1 MISTLTSYSTV
12 SAQSSE
18 IYTLPVVV
26 HIIYTDSAYTNI
38 SDEQVFS
45 AIDALNDDFRKVY
58 GTQGYGTGVDTEIEF
73 CLASQIPWGDE
84 TNGIVRYHCVDSC
97 AMGYDTLGMNRDS
110 NELHIKNLSRWPVE
124 DYINIW
130 VVHKFTGD
138 LAGESGFASIPYGP
152 YGLDGITVLYTAF
165 GIGNEFTVLDSLTN
179 LNRTITHEMGHYLNL
194 LDTYHGDNEG
204 ADCPD
209 NTDCGIDGDKCCD
222 TRPHKRSNGA
232 CTPNQECGQPAPIEN
247 YMDNSSE
254 ACRNSFTECQKER
267 MRFYLEITK
276 HTLFNSVACHEPCE
290 DVYPFFVYTNLDGNL
305 PHTVYFSNYT
315 NPMTGLDG
323 FNWYLDKN
331 FVSDEENMSYTFDH
345 YGTYEVCLD
354 AFIEDECISRYCGH
368 VCIVQ
373 GSTTSSGTC
382 DCTTGNLISN
392 PLFENYSSTP
402 YPANSSEAHTLDP
415 VDDWTDLGH
424 TTPFYCHYDD
434 IDYVG
439 GLYKHHAFPFSAAD
453 HEKIYHSNINLLS
466 VSNKFGFACV
476 RFSVQKRYESVPS
489 TPFAA
494 GIYLN
499 YESIG
504 LQSGHIIF
512 RPNQVYDYPSTAGY
526 YGNTDYAC
534 FPPAS
539 ITDPDLDLSLDWNIM
554 SGPFRLLNIIE
565 NEDYHVVLGSST
577 INTITN
583 LVYFDEVCLLE
594 DIGMC
599 EGELEIEFQ
608 VDECNVNFTA
618 RSTSSNDTNPT
629 FFWDFGDGSPW
640 EDGGEVNNQFL
651 VAGDYRVCVTMM
663 CGLFPI
669 TRCITVSI
677 IEPDCDHDCEEATIP
692 GNTMQCNNGKYF
704 TSDRMTLPSG
714 MGELRPC
721 NPDGQFM
728 FSPGGRIEIL
738 DWHVDGEF
746 LYYSFNF
753 IPKNPN
759 FTQDFDIYVKLCDEE
774 GNAVCFVSNIK
785 SLNGSKCQSCDETTI
800 VSQPECN
807 TSRSSNELFE
817 YDGEFEITIPSGY
830 SLCEINTDGV
840 VGVVSTLSGFEITDQ
855 SGGTFSYKVSTTNK
869 KQIKGD
875 VMLVFCKEEGEEIL
889 THCVKLAIEVLVVC
903 ERYKEPKERIS
914 STEDEFS
921 SMDVFYKFT
930 NPATDLAYIET
941 NEELNDLKVHI
952 LDIHGRQVLQQPLHT
967 QSATIEVSGIPGGLY
982 LIQFRKGYNIL
993 KTDKIIIIR

>member
-368 VCIVQ
+368 VCIVNQ
-373 GSTTSSGTC
+373 TSTKC
-382 DCTTGNLISN
+382 DCPSSNLVSN
-392 PLFENYSSTP
+392 PLFEEYFSTP
-402 YPANSSEAHTLDP
+402 YPANSPEAHTLDP
-415 VDDWTDLGH
+415 VEDWTDLGL

-439 GLYKHHAFPFSAAD
+439 GLYRFDLFPNSSALN
-453 HEKIYHSNINLLS
+453 EKIYHTNSNL
-466 VSNKFGFACV
+466 VYESNKYGYACIRYSIQRYNNFPFGFN
-476 RFSVQKRYESVPS
+476 
-489 TPFAA
+489 AA
-494 GIYLN
+494 NVYLN
-499 YESIG
+499 FESETDRGSFLI
-504 LQSGHIIF
+504 LE
-512 RPNQVYDYPSTAGY
+512 NQPYNYPSTAGY
-526 YGNTDYAC
+526 YGDTEHFC
-534 FPPAS
+534 FPPNQS
-539 ITDPDLDLSLDWNIM
+539 DNPELNLDLDWNIL
-554 SGPFRLLNIIE
+554 SGPFKHNNLNTS
-565 NEDYHVVLGSST
+565 DSYKMLLGS
-577 INTITN
+577 NTVNNRTN
-583 LVYFDEVCLLE
+583 LVYFDEVCLLN

-599 EGELEIEFQ
+599 NGDIEIKFNVQ
-608 VDECNVNFTA
+608 NCNVNFTA
-618 RSTSSNDTNPT
+618 RSTSINDVNPT
-629 FFWDFGDGSPW
+629 FLWNFGDGSPW
-640 EDGGEVNNQFL
+640 EDGDEVTKSFL
-651 VAGDYRVCVTMM
+651 IPGDHHICVTMM
-663 CGLFPI
+663 CGLYPVTKCTTLTI
-669 TRCITVSI
+669 LAN
-677 IEPDCDHDCEEATIP
+677 DCDHECEEITIP
-692 GNTMQCNNGKYF
+692 GFASGGCPPNRSFNS
-704 TSDRMTLPSG
+704 TSKLILSENMIN
-714 MGELRPC
+714 LRPC
-721 NPDGQFM
+721 NPDGQFL
-728 FSPGGRIEIL
+728 FTPAGKIKINDWFIEGNEL
-738 DWHVDGEF
+738 N
-746 LYYSFNF
+746 YSFEF
-753 IPKNPN
+753 IPKIPVGLS
-759 FTQDFDIYVKLCDEE
+759 FEFDLFMHLCDEE
-774 GNAVCFVSNIK
+774 GNAFCFVSQN
-785 SLNGSKCQSCDETTI
+785 SLKGKRCRIC
-800 VSQPECN
+800 
-807 TSRSSNELFE
+807 TST
-817 YDGEFEITIPSGY
+817 EITIRAECNIEESDDEIVQYNGQFTIWLGEP
-830 SLCEINTDGV
+830 LCNIEDHGV
-840 VGVVSTLSGFEITDQ
+840 VGYSSTIAGFSIDNIVET
-855 SGGTFSYKVSTTNK
+855 TFNKTIDFSIRTNK
-869 KQIKGD
+869 KDQLKGELWLVSGCPSEFINCTRILVEVIK
-875 VMLVFCKEEGEEIL
+875 
-889 THCVKLAIEVLVVC
+889 VC

-914 STEDEFS
+914 STEEEFS